1 MAGNKKRKDRNMK
14 AVRAVRR
21 VNAVTLG
28 AGARTADEARIRRGV
43 VEGAEAEICP
53 VCGMPSEG
61 WAIPQTGGKK
71 TWYHFGRKINC
82 VERMGHVDSG
92 LPRDA

>member
-1 MAGNKKRKDRNMK
+1 MAKKKNQ
-14 AVRAVRR
+14 VRASRVSARVVRP
-21 VNAVTLG
+21 VTLG

-43 VEGAEAEICP
+43 VEGAEAEICT

-82 VERMGHVDSG
+82 VERIGHVDSG
-92 LPRDA
+92 QPRDA